1 MTEDGEKALITLAQ
15 GDMRKVSFEILN
27 TTFEVL
33 VVLSKHAHNEK
44 KPKYSFFSSGFEHPA
59 KLCNGF

>member
-15 GDMRKVSFEILN
+15 GDMRKVSFKILK

-33 VVLSKHAHNEK
+33 LSKHAHNEK

>member
-15 GDMRKVSFEILN
+15 GDMRKVSFKILN
-27 TTFEVL
+27 TTFEVI
-33 VVLSKHAHNEK
+33 VLSKHAHNEK
-44 KPKYSFFSSGFEHPA
+44 NPKYSFFSSGFEHPA

>member
-15 GDMRKVSFEILN
+15 GDMRKVSFKILN

-33 VVLSKHAHNEK
+33 VDIKIC
-44 KPKYSFFSSGFEHPA
+44 PQ
-59 KLCNGF
+59 

>member
-33 VVLSKHAHNEK
+33 VLSKHAHNEK